1 MNNRQLLI
9 SLWTMVVKEIR
20 RFLRIWP
27 QTLVPPS
34 ITMTMYFI
42 IFGNLIGS
50 RVGEMHG
57 ISYMSYIVPGLIMMS
72 VITNSYS
79 NVASSFFSNK
89 FQRSVEEM
97 MVSPMP
103 NWVILGGFVIGGAAR
118 GLGVGLIV
126 TLVSFFFTDFS
137 LHHPLLTLSV
147 VIMTALLFSIAGF
160 INALLAKKFDD
171 ISIIPIFVLTPLTYL
186 GGVFYSID
194 LLPDVWQ
201 NIAMINPILYMVN
214 AFRYGILGIS
224 DIPVTGALIAIAV
237 FIVVFWSLALWM
249 LNRGKGIR
257 S

>member
-1 MNNRQLLI
+1 MNTRQLLI
-9 SLWTMVVKEIR
+9 SLWTMVVKEVR
-20 RFLRIWP
+20 RFVRIWP

-103 NWVILGGFVIGGAAR
+103 NWVILAGFVIGGAAR

-126 TLVSFFFTDFS
+126 TIVSFFFTDLN
-137 LHHPLLTLSV
+137 LHHPLVTLAV
-147 VIMTALLFSIAGF
+147 VIMTAMLFSIGGF

-194 LLPDVWQ
+194 LLPQFWQ
-201 NIAMINPILYMVN
+201 NVTMINPILYMVN

-224 DIPVTGALIAIAV
+224 DIPVGGALVAIAA
-237 FIVVFWSLALWM
+237 FIVVLWTVALWM

>member
-1 MNNRQLLI
+1 MNTRQLLI
-9 SLWTMVVKEIR
+9 SLWTMVVKEVR
-20 RFLRIWP
+20 RFVRIWP

-103 NWVILGGFVIGGAAR
+103 NWVILAGFVIGGAAR

-126 TLVSFFFTDFS
+126 TVVSLFFTHLD
-137 LHHPLLTLSV
+137 LHHPFLTLMV
-147 VIMTALLFSIAGF
+147 VVMTALLFSIGGF

-194 LLPDVWQ
+194 LLPEFWQ
-201 NIAMINPILYMVN
+201 KVTMINPILYMVN

-224 DIPVTGALIAIAV
+224 DIPVSGALIAIAA
-237 FIVVFWSLALWM
+237 FIVAFWCLALWM

>member
-1 MNNRQLLI
+1 LNTRQLLI
-9 SLWTMVVKEIR
+9 SLWTMVVKEVR
-20 RFLRIWP
+20 RFVRIWP

-103 NWVILGGFVIGGAAR
+103 NWVILAGFVIGGAAR

-126 TLVSFFFTDFS
+126 TVVSLFFTHLD
-137 LHHPLLTLSV
+137 LHHPFLTLMV
-147 VIMTALLFSIAGF
+147 VVMTALLFSIGGF

-194 LLPDVWQ
+194 LLPEFWQ
-201 NIAMINPILYMVN
+201 NVTMINPILYMVN

-224 DIPVTGALIAIAV
+224 DIPVSGALIAIAA
-237 FIVVFWSLALWM
+237 FIVAFWCLALWM

>member
-1 MNNRQLLI
+1 MNTRQLLI
-9 SLWTMVVKEIR
+9 SLWTMVVKEVR

-103 NWVILGGFVIGGAAR
+103 NWVILAGFVIGGAAR

-126 TLVSFFFTDFS
+126 TVVSFFFTDLN
-137 LHHPLLTLSV
+137 LHHPLLTLAV
-147 VIMTALLFSIAGF
+147 VIMTALLFSIGGF

-194 LLPDVWQ
+194 LLPEFWQ
-201 NIAMINPILYMVN
+201 NVTMINPILYMVN

-224 DIPVTGALIAIAV
+224 DIPVSGALIAIAA
-237 FIVVFWSLALWM
+237 FIIVFWYLALWM

>member
-1 MNNRQLLI
+1 MNPRQILVA
-9 SLWTMVVKEIR
+9 LWTLVVKEVR
-20 RFLRIWP
+20 RFTRIWP
-27 QTLVPPS
+27 QTLLPPS

-50 RVGEMHG
+50 RVGEMDG
-57 ISYMSYIVPGLIMMS
+57 FDYMAYIVPGLIMMS

-103 NWVILGGFVIGGAAR
+103 NWVILGGFVLGGMAR

-126 TLVSFFFTDFS
+126 TLVSLFFTDLS
-137 LHHPLLTLSV
+137 IYHPLVTVGV
-147 VIMTALLFSIAGF
+147 VTMTATLFAIGGF
-160 INALLAKKFDD
+160 INALLANKFDD
-171 ISIIPIFVLTPLTYL
+171 ISIVPIFVLTPLTYL

-194 LLPDVWQ
+194 MLPDFWQ
-201 NIAMINPILYMVN
+201 GVSMVNPILYMVN
-214 AFRYGILGIS
+214 AFRYGILGVS
-224 DIPVTGALIAIAV
+224 DIPVAGALIAVAL
-237 FIVVFWSLALWM
+237 FIVVFFLLALWM
-249 LNRGKGIR
+249 LERGKGIR